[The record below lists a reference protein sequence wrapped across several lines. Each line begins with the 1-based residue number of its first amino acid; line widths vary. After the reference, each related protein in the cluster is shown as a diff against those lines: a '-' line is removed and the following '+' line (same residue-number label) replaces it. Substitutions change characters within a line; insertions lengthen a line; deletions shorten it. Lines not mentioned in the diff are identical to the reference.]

1 MSERLALAMTDS
13 DFAIVLLALGI
24 LHRRSRALIPHRH
37 HLGNDG
43 HRDFAWATP
52 AQIEPH
58 RGVNAFQLL
67 ARYAIAL
74 QTIEYFFYLVDAA
87 DES

>member
-1 MSERLALAMTDS
+1 MTTRTVDVSERLALAMPDS
-13 DFAIVLLALGI
+13 DFAIVLLALCI
-24 LHRRSRALIPHRH
+24 LHRLSRTLITHRY

-67 ARYAIAL
+67 ARDTLAL
-74 QTIEYFFYLVDAA
+74 
-87 DES
+87 